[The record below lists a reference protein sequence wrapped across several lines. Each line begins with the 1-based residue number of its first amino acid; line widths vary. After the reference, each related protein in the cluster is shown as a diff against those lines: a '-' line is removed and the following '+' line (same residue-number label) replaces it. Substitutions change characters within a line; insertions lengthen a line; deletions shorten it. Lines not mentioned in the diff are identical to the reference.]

1 MEVLEIAKYNQDS
14 LLISQMTRKE
24 VVQSQIDFYNSVL
37 SSVVMG
43 GLIGLI
49 ILIVQ
54 IFQSSTPVNGLLS
67 LGMAAAALTS
77 LGVIGFVISS
87 YRNKFLQELYNMPP

>member
-1 MEVLEIAKYNQDS
+1 MAVLEIAKYNQDS

-49 ILIVQ
+49 LLTVQ

-67 LGMAAAALTS
+67 LGMAAAALTI

-87 YRNKFLQELYNMPP
+87 YRNEFLQELYNMPP

>member
-1 MEVLEIAKYNQDS
+1 VAVLEIAKYNQDS

-43 GLIGLI
+43 GVDWTYHI
-49 ILIVQ
+49 ICP
-54 IFQSSTPVNGLLS
+54 IFPMFNSCEFFTFFGY
-67 LGMAAAALTS
+67 GYCGAHEF
-77 LGVIGFVISS
+77 GIYWIC
-87 YRNKFLQELYNMPP
+87 NKFISKQILTGII